1 MVIRFLILFII
12 FSYTYSYGEN
22 KCISCHNDNICMEK
36 GNNCTVCHRGNDKTT
51 RLDIAHY
58 KLIKGDYAE
67 FNNEKSII
75 TQKGIQLINDAN
87 CTRCHKIGNT
97 GANYATDLNSTVK
110 RLSTDEIIKSIQEP
124 VINMP
129 KFKFSKEDYRYLI
142 TGLYHYTINAEVK
155 SITQVVRLNNK
166 DNATALFNN
175 KCGGCHKALT
185 NIGALGYYDSAPNLS
200 SLKNSYPDY
209 LNGKSWNKDNL
220 KKWLLNPRS
229 IKKNATMPKIELNE
243 EESKKIIDLLL
254 Q

>member
-36 GNNCTVCHRGNDKTT
+36 GNNCTICHRGNNKTL
-51 RLDIAHY
+51 RKDIAHY

-142 TGLYHYTINAEVK
+142 TGLYHYAINAEVK

-185 NIGALGYYDSAPNLS
+185 SIGALGYYDSAPNLS
-200 SLKNSYPDY
+200 SLKNSNPDY

>member
-1 MVIRFLILFII
+1 MVIRFLILLII

-36 GNNCTVCHRGNDKTT
+36 GNNCTVCHRGNDKTS

-97 GANYATDLNSTVK
+97 GSNYATDLNSTVK

-243 EESKKIIDLLL
+243 EESKKIINLLL